1 MTRTPERSRRA
12 FTLLEVMVALAVFA
26 LTAVVLGGAYL
37 NVLIGYQIAGRDRS
51 EEQELA
57 FARQELMQETDLQTA
72 EAGDKFSSADG
83 RDVTWTA
90 AIDPTNTADLFTA
103 TLTCVIS
110 ASANDPSRTIVQKFM
125 LMRPTWSDPTD
136 RSKLRADAATRIK
149 QAQAKQLQ

>member
-1 MTRTPERSRRA
+1 VTRPTERARQA

-37 NVLIGYQIAGRDRS
+37 NVLIGYQVAGRDRS
-51 EEQELA
+51 EEQDLA

-72 EAGDKFSSADG
+72 EAGDKFSSADS
-83 RDVTWTA
+83 RDVAWTA
-90 AIDPTNTADLFTA
+90 AIDPTNTADLFTV

-125 LMRPTWSDPTD
+125 LLRPSWSDPTD
-136 RSKLRADAATRIK
+136 RSKLRADAAARIK
-149 QAQAKQLQ
+149 QLQARQVQ